1 MAQVTGQLPATIV
14 LPVVVWNQVEH
25 GKEKNNFRKLVNRQ
39 LTVYPVALPIDIA
52 FANTCAVSI
61 FDAVIRCPAVLAYI
75 LFNLSKLVSVVIA
88 FNLIS
93 TLIVQKRKK
102 NSPWS
107 THYLFVY

>member
-1 MAQVTGQLPATIV
+1 MVQVTGQLPATIV

-39 LTVYPVALPIDIA
+39 LTVYPIALPIDIA
-52 FANTCAVSI
+52 FTNTCAVSI
-61 FDAVIRCPAVLAYI
+61 FDAIIRCPAVLADI

-93 TLIVQKRKK
+93 TFCTKRKQ

-107 THYLFVY
+107 THYLIVY